1 MSRHIVRL
9 VNSDII
15 MHLPFGFISCLFS
28 PESPLR
34 DKLYE
39 AKLKF
44 MPEHKHNS
52 DSVKSVRT
60 KMPKSE
66 RDTSKGIFFAH
77 QKFDFYLSF
86 GPIFS
91 LVRELSVQGKKIA
104 FTTTLMLILLSC
116 VICGRILMSENV
128 VNLIICGPLNEQLK
142 QH

>member
-1 MSRHIVRL
+1 MCLEDNYSAILARQLQYFPSLLKLDEGGRDIINSADMSCHIVRL

-28 PESPLR
+28 PQSPLR

-66 RDTSKGIFFAH
+66 RDTGKGIFFAH
-77 QKFDFYLSF
+77 
-86 GPIFS
+86 
-91 LVRELSVQGKKIA
+91 
-104 FTTTLMLILLSC
+104 
-116 VICGRILMSENV
+116 
-128 VNLIICGPLNEQLK
+128 
-142 QH
+142 